1 MGTIPTIGCIQD
13 LLARA
18 STQYFAEP
26 RGRWVFR
33 GHSNVNFALIPSV
46 GRAAHTSKSRA
57 KYEQS
62 LFEIFRREARGCL
75 NAIPTTDWEWL
86 SLAQHHGLPTRLLD
100 WTHNPLVALYF
111 AVEANQDSDGA
122 LFALHAVLKTSESVC
137 DGSPFAIKK
146 PVKFYPNI
154 VTPRIRAQEGVF
166 VVCAAPDTPLDHV
179 LREDWRVERYLIPS
193 AQKKAL
199 RYDLFRLG
207 VHASSLF
214 PGIDGLARRVTWQH
228 TVSPPNWPP
237 KQAEISADEESC
249 NW

>member
-1 MGTIPTIGCIQD
+1 METIGCIQD
-13 LLARA
+13 LLLRTSA
-18 STQYFAEP
+18 QYFPEP

-33 GHSNVNFALIPSV
+33 GYSNWRFALIPGV
-46 GRAAHTSKSRA
+46 GRGTHTSVSRA
-57 KYEQS
+57 KYEES
-62 LFEIFRREARGCL
+62 LFDIFRREARGCL
-75 NAIPTTDWEWL
+75 NTTPRNDWEWL

-111 AVEANQDSDGA
+111 AVEANQASDGA

-166 VVCAAPDTPLDHV
+166 VVCAAPDTPLDRV
-179 LREDWRVERYLIPS
+179 LREDWRVERYLIPL

-199 RYDLFRLG
+199 RYDLFRL
-207 VHASSLF
+207 VLHPSSLF
-214 PGIDGLARRVTWQH
+214 PGLHGLPSRVTCQ
-228 TVSPPNWPP
+228 
-237 KQAEISADEESC
+237 
-249 NW
+249 